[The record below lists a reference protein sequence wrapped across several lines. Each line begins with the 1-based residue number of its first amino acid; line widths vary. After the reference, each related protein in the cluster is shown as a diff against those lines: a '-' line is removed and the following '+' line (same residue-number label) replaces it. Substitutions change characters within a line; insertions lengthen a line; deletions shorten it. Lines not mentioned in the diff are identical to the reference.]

1 MMRYLIQPRDW
12 ILYKVTFCLLL
23 KNSKNIVKIISETLS
38 DKYSQKLLD
47 NAKQSAVDVLK
58 TTSKRLIKKQQ
69 KQLANWLEIK
79 LLIKLQ
85 LS

>member
-1 MMRYLIQPRDW
+1 MRYLIQPRDW

-69 KQLANWLEIK
+69 KQLAN
-79 LLIKLQ
+79 
-85 LS
+85 

>member
-38 DKYSQKLLD
+38 DKYSQKRPD

-69 KQLANWLEIK
+69 KQLAN
-79 LLIKLQ
+79 
-85 LS
+85 

>member
-1 MMRYLIQPRDW
+1 MGYLIQPRDW

-69 KQLANWLEIK
+69 KQLAN
-79 LLIKLQ
+79 
-85 LS
+85 